1 MLTFFTGEII
11 VKTDIEPEYFDCTH
25 ACFNNKDII
34 DADM

>member
-11 VKTDIEPEYFDCTH
+11 DKTDTEPEYFDCTH